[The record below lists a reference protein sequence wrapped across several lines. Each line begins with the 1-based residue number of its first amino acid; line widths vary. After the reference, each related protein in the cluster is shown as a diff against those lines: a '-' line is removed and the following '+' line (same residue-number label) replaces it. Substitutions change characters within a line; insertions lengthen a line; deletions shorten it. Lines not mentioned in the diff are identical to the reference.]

1 MTDAA
6 KITERFRR
14 VNYGHLEI
22 ELTVDDPKAYTHAWT
37 VKLNQLIVLNTELL
51 DYFCLDNERDATHMV
66 RK

>member
-51 DYFCLDNERDATHMV
+51 DYYCLDNERDATHMV
-66 RK
+66 GK